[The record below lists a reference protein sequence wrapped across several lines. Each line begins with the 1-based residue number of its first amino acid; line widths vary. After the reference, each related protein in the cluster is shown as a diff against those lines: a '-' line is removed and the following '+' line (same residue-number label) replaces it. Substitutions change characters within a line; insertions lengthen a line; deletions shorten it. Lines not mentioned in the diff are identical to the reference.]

1 MHLVLNFPNSSPQD
15 VLYASSDHAAID
27 LLATGIVTE
36 ITISE
41 AWCQKHDPGDSI
53 VRFLDQQVRGA
64 KIPMPEWTISGS
76 YEDARSLLFAL
87 EEHCRQRGMRAP
99 LTQEAKHHVTKCGL
113 NLAETFE
120 QFVCGSGNEAAYG
133 FAVLAS
139 QSADAERNPLLIIGP
154 ANSGKSHLLNAIGLQ
169 CLSYA
174 SQAKVQCIAAS
185 AFLYPDRLDQKLV
198 TLDMLLIDNLQ
209 AVIGHRVAQDR
220 IRITGETLAIRG
232 RQVVLSLCAE
242 TNELPELEESLLN
255 YIKAGVAVFCARQI
269 ELPVL

>member
-87 EEHCRQRGMRAP
+87 EEHCRQRGMRA
-99 LTQEAKHHVTKCGL
+99 
-113 NLAETFE
+113 F
-120 QFVCGSGNEAAYG
+120 
-133 FAVLAS
+133 
-139 QSADAERNPLLIIGP
+139 D
-154 ANSGKSHLLNAIGLQ
+154 
-169 CLSYA
+169 
-174 SQAKVQCIAAS
+174 
-185 AFLYPDRLDQKLV
+185 
-198 TLDMLLIDNLQ
+198 
-209 AVIGHRVAQDR
+209 
-220 IRITGETLAIRG
+220 TGG
-232 RQVVLSLCAE
+232 
-242 TNELPELEESLLN
+242 
-255 YIKAGVAVFCARQI
+255 
-269 ELPVL
+269 